1 MMPDWP
7 ESKTCRSSKAWTWL
21 ALGVTEVG
29 LAHIASMPRVL
40 SIGLRNT
47 SIRDLGTLTPLM
59 SRLIDCW
66 LDGSPIADDGVR
78 PLAGASALWRLSL
91 RQTKLTD
98 VGLKHL
104 AGLNGLTFLDLSA
117 TRVGDAGM
125 RELAGLSGLQTLNLR
140 GTLVSEAGAASL
152 QTRLPGLRIL
162 R

>member
-1 MMPDWP
+1 M
-7 ESKTCRSSKAWTWL
+7 
-21 ALGVTEVG
+21 GITEVG
-29 LAHIASMPRVL
+29 LVHIASMPLVL

-59 SRLIDCW
+59 SRLRGCW
-66 LDGSPIADDGVR
+66 LDGSPIADDGVW
-78 PLAGASALWRLSL
+78 PLAGASALRRLSL

-125 RELAGLSGLQTLNLR
+125 RELAGLSGLQTLNLQ
-140 GTLVSEAGAASL
+140 GTLVSEAGAAFL

>member
-7 ESKTCRSSKAWTWL
+7 KSKICRSSKRLDVAG
-21 ALGVTEVG
+21 LGITEAG
-29 LAHIASMPRVL
+29 LAHIASMPRVS

-47 SIRDLGTLTPLM
+47 SIRDLGPLTPLA
-59 SRLIDCW
+59 SRLRGCW
-66 LDGSPIADDGVR
+66 LDGSPITDDGVR
-78 PLAGASALWRLSL
+78 PLAGASALRRLSL

-98 VGLKHL
+98 VGLKHV
-104 AGLNGLTFLDLSA
+104 AGLNGLTSLDLSA